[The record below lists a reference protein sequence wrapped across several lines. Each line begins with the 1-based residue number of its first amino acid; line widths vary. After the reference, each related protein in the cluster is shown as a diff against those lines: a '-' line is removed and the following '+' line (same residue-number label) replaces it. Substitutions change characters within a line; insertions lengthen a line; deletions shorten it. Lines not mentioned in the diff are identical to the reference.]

1 MTPLA
6 ASLTNV
12 AESYV
17 VKFHA
22 VLKSP
27 SASSLSTFFHELVK
41 QLVAAA
47 DLDTVAGGA
56 AKKLAVLA
64 ELSDVYD
71 TYVVNIPLPWV
82 PSIISRKLIAYA
94 KPLVMSL
101 ASDLIEVTLTAIRS
115 KVS

>member
-1 MTPLA
+1 MTALA
-6 ASLTNV
+6 ASLVQT

-17 VKFHA
+17 GKFQA

-27 SASSLSTFFHELVK
+27 SASGLSLFFHNIVK
-41 QLVAAA
+41 ELVAAA

-56 AKKLAVLA
+56 AKKVAVLA
-64 ELSDVYD
+64 ELSAVYD
-71 TYVVNIPLPWV
+71 TYVLNIPLPWV